1 MNSKIFVSLLC
12 LFSFT
17 TLFAQPFF
25 KSYDWEENPSYSNE
39 GFSEKSLASVKEKVV
54 TEFYFNEEGDFIEY
68 FLEHNVYYLNS
79 DDAIEGY
86 NKIYLPYSSDSK
98 LEVTKA
104 RVITKDGNI
113 VNLDESKILTAT
125 DEETNRTYKYFAF
138 EGIEKGSFIEYYY
151 VVNRYPSYKG
161 KRLNFQTDFEKNNVE
176 FDLFSPNNLIFKFKS
191 YNGLTEVET
200 DTIIENKNHWSFK
213 IPKVEPLEREP
224 LASYNAQKK
233 YLIYALDENTAT
245 NAKDMTS
252 YAKVSQNIYDFY
264 NKEIS
269 KKVESGLKKF
279 LKGIDYDKDETIEHK
294 IKAIETYIKTNVY
307 LAEAGN
313 DKLSSLEDILKDK
326 VANERGIIKLYTAIF
341 KQLEIP
347 FEFVYTTERDYMLFD
362 KDFEA
367 NTFLN
372 DLLFY
377 FPKTKTYMSP
387 TENESRYG
395 FPPPYLTDTYGL
407 FIKEVAIGDF
417 KSAVG
422 KIKYIKPVKAENTI
436 DKMIIDINFDKED
449 LTATNISLIKSMTGY
464 YALYIH
470 PYMEFI
476 KPEDKDD
483 VVESF
488 AKSLDEDVEILNKK
502 IHNEDPKLFGEK
514 PLEFI
519 LDFKSNAFVEKAG
532 KKYLFSVGDL
542 IGEQSE
548 LYQEKERT
556 LPVDS
561 EFERSYIRTITI
573 TIPEGYSVANL
584 DDITIHNAYK
594 NAKDQKLMSF
604 DSSYTLEGNILTIT
618 ADEHYRIN
626 HVPVNIYE
634 DYRKVINSAADFNK
648 ITLILEPK

>member
-1 MNSKIFVSLLC
+1 MNSKLLITLLC
-12 LFSFT
+12 LFSLT
-17 TLFAQPFF
+17 TVFAQPFYE
-25 KSYDWEENPSYSNE
+25 SYDWEENPSYSNE

-54 TEFYFNEEGDFIEY
+54 TEFYFNDEGDFIEY

-104 RVITKDGNI
+104 RVITKEGTV

-161 KRLNFQTDFEKNNVE
+161 KRLNFQTDFQKNNVE
-176 FDLFSPNNLIFKFKS
+176 FDLFAPSNLIFKFKS
-191 YNGLTEVET
+191 YNGLKAVET
-200 DTIIENKNHWSFK
+200 DTIIETKNRWHFK
-213 IPKVEPLEREP
+213 IPRIEALEREM
-224 LASYNAQKK
+224 LSAYNAQKK
-233 YLIYALDENTAT
+233 YLVYALDENTAT

-252 YAKVSQNIYDFY
+252 YASVSQNIYDFY
-264 NKEIS
+264 NKDTS
-269 KKVESGLKKF
+269 KKTESGLKKF
-279 LKGIDYDKDETIEHK
+279 LKGIDYDASESVEHK
-294 IKAIETYIKTNVY
+294 IKTIETYIKTNIY
-307 LAEAGN
+307 LADAGN
-313 DKLSSLEDILKDK
+313 EKLSSLEDILKDK
-326 VANERGIIKLYTAIF
+326 VANERGIIKLYAAIF
-341 KQLEIP
+341 KHIGIP
-347 FEFVYTTERDYMLFD
+347 FEFVYTCERNYMLFD

-367 NTFLN
+367 NNFLN

-377 FPKTKTYMSP
+377 FPKTNKYMSP
-387 TENESRYG
+387 SETESRYG
-395 FPPPYLTDTYGL
+395 FPPAYLTDTYGL

-422 KIKYIKPVKAENTI
+422 KVDFIAPVKAENTI
-436 DKMIIDINFDKED
+436 DKMLIDVKFDEAD
-449 LTATNISLIKSMTGY
+449 LTKININLAKSMTGY

-470 PYMEFI
+470 PYMDLI

-483 VVESF
+483 VIESF
-488 AKSLDEDVEILNKK
+488 AKSLDEDVEILDKK
-502 IHNEDPKLFGEK
+502 VNNEDPKLFGEQ

-519 LDFKSNAFVEKAG
+519 LDFNSSAFVEKAG

-542 IGEQSE
+542 IGAQTE
-548 LYQEKERT
+548 LYQEKERK

-561 EFERSYIRTITI
+561 EFERSYLRTISI

-584 DDITIHNAYK
+584 DDINISNAYS
-594 NAKDQKLMSF
+594 NDNNEKLMSF
-604 DSSYTLEGNILTIT
+604 DSSYTLDGNTLTIV
-618 ADEHYRIN
+618 ADEHYRMN
-626 HVPVNIYE
+626 HVNIDIYE